1 MSCWFYKT
9 SNIILLA
16 WFQIRTS
23 SLPVLILI
31 GGSFILPI
39 VRLKKKLMESRKNI
53 TKVVYKHTT
62 STKITKN
69 IFKSKK
75 REKKIT
81 IKNILTED
89 NLKKKG
95 WQGEEN
101 CVFCNELETVD
112 HLFINCSVSQQL

>member
-1 MSCWFYKT
+1 MV
-9 SNIILLA
+9 SNKDFFLA
-16 WFQIRTS
+16 GFNIDWW
-23 SLPVLILI
+23 
-31 GGSFILPI
+31 I
-39 VRLKKKLMESRKNI
+39 VHFTHCKIKKKKLMESRKNI